1 MKQSS
6 SNHLVNTNICGA
18 RILHTML
25 RVSNLDRSLSF
36 YRETLGMQLMRR
48 EEYPEGQF
56 TLAFVGY
63 GTEANDT
70 VLELTHNWGTS
81 HYDIG
86 TAYGHIAL
94 SVNDLAA
101 TCAELQAAGVKFLRK
116 PGPMKHS
123 PADGSA
129 PDVIAF
135 IEDPD
140 GYRIELI
147 EVRHHQSNLNLNR
160 PGVCGGSFV

>member
-1 MKQSS
+1 MNKA
-6 SNHLVNTNICGA
+6 NTNSLANKVSGA
-18 RILHTML
+18 RILHTMF
-25 RVSNLDRSLSF
+25 RVRDLERSLDF
-36 YRETLGMQLMRR
+36 YTKKLGMQLMRH

-63 GTEANDT
+63 GNEANNT
-70 VLELTHNWGTS
+70 VLELTHNWGTNQ
-81 HYDIG
+81 YDIG

-94 SVNDLAA
+94 SVSDLVA
-101 TCAELQAAGVKFLRK
+101 TCAALQFAGVKLLRQ
-116 PGPMKHS
+116 PGLMKHS

-129 PDVIAF
+129 PEMIAF

-147 EVRHHQSNLNLNR
+147 EVRNL
-160 PGVCGGSFV
+160 